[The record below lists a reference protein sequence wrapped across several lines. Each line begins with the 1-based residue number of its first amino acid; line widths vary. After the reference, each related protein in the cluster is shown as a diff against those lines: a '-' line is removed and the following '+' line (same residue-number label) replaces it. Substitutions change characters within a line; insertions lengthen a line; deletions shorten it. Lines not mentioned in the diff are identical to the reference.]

1 VSINSVY
8 KALYLEEGS
17 KRPLGAHSYLHSDF
31 DENFIVYQDSY
42 GFNNTF
48 ASIFKC
54 FVKDVSLTMR
64 NKKSYLEGCTI
75 GMSETPILFSSKD
88 EKISNFTTIIST
100 LTSYNPDSVIVDSN
114 ENGY

>member
-1 VSINSVY
+1 
-8 KALYLEEGS
+8 
-17 KRPLGAHSYLHSDF
+17 
-31 DENFIVYQDSY
+31 
-42 GFNNTF
+42 
-48 ASIFKC
+48 
-54 FVKDVSLTMR
+54 MR

-75 GMSETPILFSSKD
+75 GMSETPILFTSKD